1 MKEPHADSTLSVFE
15 KILHLRRGQTSRVSN
30 AVSAGQLSVVADQMR
45 ERTFKAGSVI
55 LREGEPPVA
64 AYSLVSGDVEVS
76 RRGQVLGRVGAG
88 ATVGFGGIISRDA
101 LGLGAIAATDVHA
114 LELDGETLV
123 DIFDDHFPFLL
134 EVIKES
140 SRRHLD
146 FIRRMKELPE
156 QLTPIHRE
164 PFPFDRMD
172 LVERLIFLR
181 TPGGPF
187 ERSSVDALAEV
198 AQTATYRPIEPGMAL
213 WTEGDPSGTVC
224 IVTKGT
230 IACASRRNNEAV
242 SFQAIPGVAIGA
254 LESIAGQPRWHDAM
268 AESRVE
274 MLELEV
280 DVIIDVFEDNI
291 DMAVDYLAW
300 VSGNALKLI
309 ETTFGPGAE
318 LLDFFTGSGA
328 NASPDGPA

>member
-1 MKEPHADSTLSVFE
+1 MKEPDDESTLSVFE

-55 LREGEPPVA
+55 LREGETPVA
-64 AYSLVSGDVEVS
+64 AYSLLSGDVQVS
-76 RRGQVLGRVGAG
+76 RRGQILGQVSTG

-101 LGLGAIAATDVHA
+101 LGLGAIAVTDVHA

-146 FIRRMKELPE
+146 FIRRSKELPQ
-156 QLTPIHRE
+156 QLTPMHRE
-164 PFPFDRMD
+164 TFPFDRMD
-172 LVERLIFLR
+172 LVERLLFLR

-198 AQTATYRPIEPGMAL
+198 AQCATYRSIDPGTAL
-213 WTEGDPSGTVC
+213 WTEGDPAGTVC
-224 IVTKGT
+224 IVVKGT
-230 IACASRRNNEAV
+230 IACASRRNSGSV
-242 SFQAIPGVAIGA
+242 GFQAVPGVAIGA
-254 LESIAGQPRWHDAM
+254 IESTAGEPRWHDAT
-268 AESRVE
+268 AETRVE
-274 MLELEV
+274 LLVLEA

-291 DMAVDYLAW
+291 DMAIDYLAW
-300 VSGNALKLI
+300 VSGNALNLI

-318 LLDFFTGSGA
+318 LIDFFTGSGA
-328 NASPDGPA
+328 NAASGRPE